1 VKVINLDYLASNP
14 LLPHVQEAMIEAIR
28 KNYGNPSSQHQIG
41 DKAATALAKAR
52 EQVARLINAP
62 SEKEVVFTSGGTESV
77 NHAVKGVAFANA
89 DKGKHIVTS
98 NIEHNAVLR
107 SLRALKMMDYK
118 VTSVPV
124 DSYGRVNPDDV
135 AKAIKDDTILVTI
148 MHSNNEIGT
157 IQPLAEIARVTRE
170 RKVIFHCDAVDS
182 VGVVPFDVQK
192 LGVDLLSFAANQ
204 FYGPSG
210 VGGLYIRRG
219 TRIWP
224 LIDGGV
230 QENNKRAGTE
240 NLIGII
246 GMGVAAELA
255 VRDMDARLLY
265 ARELKERLI
274 RGLRARID
282 DIFINGHPEFSLPN
296 LVSVSIRYIEGEGVV
311 LMLDEEGIAV
321 STRSACAAGALQASH
336 VLLSIGRD
344 FADAQG
350 TMVLTFGITTTE
362 EDVDRFMDVLG
373 RVVQTLRGMSP
384 LYAKAKQAAASSA
397 RLAAAEGG
405 IRSVASSQ

>member
-1 VKVINLDYLASNP
+1 MSILNLDHLATNP
-14 LLPHVQEAMIEAIR
+14 LLPEVQEAMIEAIK
-28 KNYGNPSSQHQIG
+28 KNYGNPSSQHQLG
-41 DKAATALAKAR
+41 DEAAAALQQAR
-52 EQVARLINAP
+52 ERVAGLINSP
-62 SEKEVVFTSGGTESV
+62 VPKEVVFTSSGTESV

-89 DKGKHIVTS
+89 EKGKHIVTS
-98 NIEHNAVLR
+98 NIEHNAILR
-107 SLRALKMMDYK
+107 TLRALKMMDYK

-124 DSYGRVNPDDV
+124 DEYGLINPSDV
-135 AKAIKDDTILVTI
+135 ADAIRDDTILVTI

-157 IQPLAEIARVTRE
+157 IQPIEEIGQITQE
-170 RKVIFHCDAVDS
+170 KKVIFHCDAVDS
-182 VGVVPFDVQK
+182 VGVVPIDVQK
-192 LGVDLLSFAANQ
+192 LGVNLLSFAANQ

-224 LIDGGV
+224 LLDGGV

-255 VRDMDARLLY
+255 SQEMEFRIQHARK
-265 ARELKERLI
+265 LKQTLTE
-274 RGLRARID
+274 GLQNRIEG
-282 DIFINGHPEFSLPN
+282 ILINGHPELSLPN
-296 LVSVSIRYIEGEGVV
+296 LVSVSVQYIEGEGIV
-311 LMLDEEGIAV
+311 LMLDEENIAV

-350 TMVLTFGITTTE
+350 TLVITFGRDTTE
-362 EDVDRFMDVLG
+362 ADIERFLEVLEE
-373 RVVQTLRGMSP
+373 VVQTLRNMSP
-384 LYAKAKQAAASSA
+384 LYVKAMQEQ
-397 RLAAAEGG
+397 AEG
-405 IRSVASSQ
+405 IALS

>member
-1 VKVINLDYLASNP
+1 MTVINLDYLASNP
-14 LLPHVQEAMIEAIR
+14 LLPQVQEAMIEAIR

-157 IQPLAEIARVTRE
+157 IQPIAEIARITRE

-182 VGVVPFDVQK
+182 VGVVPLDVQK

-219 TRIWP
+219 TRVWP
-224 LIDGGV
+224 LLDGGV

-246 GMGVAAELA
+246 GMGVAAELT
-255 VRDMDARLLY
+255 VRDIDARMLQ
-265 ARELKERLI
+265 AGELKERLL
-274 RGLRARID
+274 RGLQARIE
-282 DIFINGHPEFSLPN
+282 DIIVNGHPELSLPN

-311 LMLDEEGIAV
+311 LMLDEESIAV

-350 TMVLTFGITTTE
+350 TLVLTFGITTTE
-362 EDVDRFMDVLG
+362 AEIDRFVDALET
-373 RVVQTLRGMSP
+373 VVRTLRNMSP
-384 LYAKAKQAAASSA
+384 LYLKAREAAA
-397 RLAAAEGG
+397 
-405 IRSVASSQ
+405 

>member
-1 VKVINLDYLASNP
+1 MSIINLDYLAAYP
-14 LLPHVQEAMIEAIR
+14 LLPEVQEAMIDAIK
-28 KNYGNPSSQHQIG
+28 KNYANPSSQHQLG
-41 DKAATALAKAR
+41 DEAVAALQLAR
-52 EQVARLINAP
+52 EQVARLINSP
-62 SEKEVVFTSGGTESV
+62 VEKEVVFTSGGTESV

-89 DKGKHIVTS
+89 NRGKHIVTS

-107 SLRALKMMDYK
+107 TLRSLKMMDYR

-124 DSYGRVNPDDV
+124 DQYGLINPTDV
-135 AKAIKDDTILVTI
+135 ADAIRDDTILVTI

-157 IQPLAEIARVTRE
+157 IQPIEEIGEITRAQ
-170 RKVIFHCDAVDS
+170 KIIFHSDGVDS
-182 VGVVPFDVQK
+182 VGVVPMDVQK

-224 LIDGGV
+224 LLDGGV

-246 GMGVAAELA
+246 GMGVAAEFA
-255 VRDMDARLLY
+255 TREMEFRIKHARK
-265 ARELKERLI
+265 LKQKLI
-274 RGLRARID
+274 EGLQSRIE
-282 DIFINGHPEFSLPN
+282 DILINGHAELSLPN
-296 LVSVSIRYIEGEGVV
+296 LVSVSVQYIEGEGIV
-311 LMLDEEGIAV
+311 LMLDEENIAA
-321 STRSACAAGALQASH
+321 STKSACAAGALQASH

-350 TMVLTFGITTTE
+350 TLVITFGRDTTE
-362 EDVDRFMDVLG
+362 AEIDRFLEVLEE
-373 RVVQTLRGMSP
+373 VVQTLRNMSP
-384 LYAKAKQAAASSA
+384 LYIKAKQEKSEGAAAS
-397 RLAAAEGG
+397 
-405 IRSVASSQ
+405 

>member
-1 VKVINLDYLASNP
+1 MKIINLDYIASNP
-14 LLPHVQEAMIEAIR
+14 LLPQVQEAMIGAIN

-41 DKAATALAKAR
+41 DKAAVALARAR

-98 NIEHNAVLR
+98 NIEHNVVLR

-124 DSYGRVNPDDV
+124 DEHGRVNPDDV
-135 AKAIKDDTILVTI
+135 AKAIRDDTVLVTI

-157 IQPLAEIARVTRE
+157 IQPIEEIGRITRE
-170 RKVIFHCDAVDS
+170 RKVILHCDAIDS
-182 VGVVPFDVQK
+182 VGVVPVDVQK
-192 LGVDLLSFAANQ
+192 VGVDLLSFAANQ

-219 TRIWP
+219 ARIWP
-224 LIDGGV
+224 LLDGGV

-255 VRDMDARLLY
+255 VRDMDARVLY

-274 RGLRARID
+274 RGLRERID
-282 DIFINGHPEFSLPN
+282 DIYINGHPELSLPN

-350 TMVLTFGITTTE
+350 TLVLTYGITTSE
-362 EDVDRFMDVLG
+362 DDVDRFIEVLE
-373 RVVQTLRGMSP
+373 RVVRTLRGMSP
-384 LYAKAKQAAASSA
+384 LYAKAKQAAA
-397 RLAAAEGG
+397 
-405 IRSVASSQ
+405 